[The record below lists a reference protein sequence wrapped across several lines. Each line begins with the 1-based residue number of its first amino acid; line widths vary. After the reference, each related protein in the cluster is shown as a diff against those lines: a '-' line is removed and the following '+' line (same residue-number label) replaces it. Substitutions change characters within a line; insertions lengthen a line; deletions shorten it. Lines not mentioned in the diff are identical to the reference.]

1 MIVNVN
7 LSGKVMLPY
16 IPDYIRNSN
25 ESIKE
30 EDKAFVV
37 LQGVNYGFVEKLKAR
52 QIELFKKLNGENGKN
67 NPNAMIE
74 STSAQIQFVKKI
86 WNENVVEFVGLFNQ
100 EGELITKEM
109 VEKDAIL
116 FQDMLSN
123 LAIEIN
129 FLADTLR
136 VERLSKK

>member
-1 MIVNVN
+1 MIINVNV
-7 LSGKVMLPY
+7 SGRVRIPY
-16 IPDYIRNSN
+16 IPDYIRNSK
-25 ESIKE
+25 EIIKE

-37 LQGVNYGFVEKLKAR
+37 LKDVNYGFVEKLKAR
-52 QIELFKKLNGENGKN
+52 QIELFKKLNGGNGKN
-67 NPNAMIE
+67 NSNAMIE

-86 WNENVVEFVGLFNQ
+86 WTENVVEFVGLYNQ

>member
-1 MIVNVN
+1 MIINVNV
-7 LSGKVMLPY
+7 SGRVRIPY
-16 IPDYIRNSN
+16 IPDYIRNSK
-25 ESIKE
+25 EIVKE

-37 LQGVNYGFVEKLKAR
+37 LQHVNYGFVEKLKAR

-67 NPNAMIE
+67 NSNAMIE

-86 WNENVVEFVGLFNQ
+86 WTENVVEFVGLYNQ

-136 VERLSKK
+136 VERVSKK

>member
-1 MIVNVN
+1 MIINVNV
-7 LSGKVMLPY
+7 SGRVRIPY
-16 IPDYIRNSN
+16 IPDYIRNSK
-25 ESIKE
+25 EIVKE

-37 LQGVNYGFVEKLKAR
+37 LKDVNYGFVEKLKAR
-52 QIELFKKLNGENGKN
+52 QIELFKKLNGGNGKN
-67 NPNAMIE
+67 NSNAMIE

-86 WNENVVEFVGLFNQ
+86 WTENVVEFVGLYNQ

>member
-1 MIVNVN
+1 
-7 LSGKVMLPY
+7 
-16 IPDYIRNSN
+16 
-25 ESIKE
+25 
-30 EDKAFVV
+30 
-37 LQGVNYGFVEKLKAR
+37 
-52 QIELFKKLNGENGKN
+52 
-67 NPNAMIE
+67 
-74 STSAQIQFVKKI
+74 
-86 WNENVVEFVGLFNQ
+86 
-100 EGELITKEM
+100 M

>member
-1 MIVNVN
+1 MIINVNVN
-7 LSGKVMLPY
+7 GRVRIPY
-16 IPDYIRNSN
+16 IPEYIRNSK
-25 ESIKE
+25 EIVKE

-37 LQGVNYGFVEKLKAR
+37 LQDVNYGFVEKLKAR
-52 QIELFKKLNGENGKN
+52 QIELFKKLHGENGKN
-67 NPNAMIE
+67 NSNAMIE

-86 WNENVVEFVGLFNQ
+86 WTENVVEFVGLYNQ

-123 LAIEIN
+123 FAIEIN
-129 FLADTLR
+129 FLTDTLR

>member
-1 MIVNVN
+1 M
-7 LSGKVMLPY
+7 G
-16 IPDYIRNSN
+16 
-25 ESIKE
+25 
-30 EDKAFVV
+30 
-37 LQGVNYGFVEKLKAR
+37 G
-52 QIELFKKLNGENGKN
+52 NGKN
-67 NPNAMIE
+67 NSNAMLE

-86 WNENVVEFVGLFNQ
+86 WTENVVEFVGLYNQ
-100 EGELITKEM
+100 EGELITTEM

>member
-1 MIVNVN
+1 M
-7 LSGKVMLPY
+7 G
-16 IPDYIRNSN
+16 
-25 ESIKE
+25 
-30 EDKAFVV
+30 
-37 LQGVNYGFVEKLKAR
+37 G
-52 QIELFKKLNGENGKN
+52 NGKN
-67 NPNAMIE
+67 NSNAMIE

-86 WNENVVEFVGLFNQ
+86 WTENVVEFVGLYNQ

>member
-1 MIVNVN
+1 MIINVNV
-7 LSGKVMLPY
+7 SGRVMIPY
-16 IPDYIRNSN
+16 IPDYIRNSK
-25 ESIKE
+25 EIVKE

-37 LQGVNYGFVEKLKAR
+37 LQDVNYGFVEKLKAR
-52 QIELFKKLNGENGKN
+52 QIELFKKLNGGNGKN
-67 NPNAMIE
+67 NSNAMIE
-74 STSAQIQFVKKI
+74 STSTQIQFVKKI
-86 WNENVVEFVGLFNQ
+86 WTENVVEFVGLYNQ

>member
-1 MIVNVN
+1 MIINVNV
-7 LSGKVMLPY
+7 SGRVRIPY
-16 IPDYIRNSN
+16 IPDYIRNS
-25 ESIKE
+25 KE
-30 EDKAFVV
+30 IVREGDKAFVV
-37 LQGVNYGFVEKLKAR
+37 LQNVNYGFVEKLKAR

-67 NPNAMIE
+67 NSNAMIE

-86 WNENVVEFVGLFNQ
+86 WTENVVEFVGLYNQ

>member
-1 MIVNVN
+1 MIINVN
-7 LSGKVMLPY
+7 ISGRVRIPY
-16 IPDYIRNSN
+16 IPDYIRNSK
-25 ESIKE
+25 EIVKE

-37 LQGVNYGFVEKLKAR
+37 LQDVNYGFVEKLKAR

-67 NPNAMIE
+67 NSNAMIE

-86 WNENVVEFVGLFNQ
+86 WTENVVEFVGLYNQ